1 VIFERI
7 HSVGLT
13 FLQADADARPRGAPA
28 IPLPS
33 ALRPSSF
40 GRMREISFTNLTRA
54 VEIGANSYLIEIG
67 GRRLIL
73 DSGLHP
79 KLDGEAALPNYA
91 AAPQDSADAIIL
103 SHAHQDHVGSLPVT
117 MRLQPRA
124 ITFMT
129 EATRQLS
136 DVMLHNSVN
145 VMTRKREEGVSS
157 YPLFTHREID
167 LAMRRWQSAPLR
179 QRFDLT
185 GERTGADDYGD
196 DVTCE
201 FFDAGHILG
210 SVGVLLRGG
219 GRSLF
224 YTGDVNFDD
233 QTIMQGA
240 DFPDG
245 PLDVLVMETTRGDRG
260 LPENFSRDAEERR
273 LAETMNEV
281 FARGGGVLLPL
292 FALGK
297 TQELLAMFFA
307 FRQRGLLRRDCPIYI
322 GGLGAKLT
330 EIHDKLAQ
338 QTRRQCPD
346 LQLLD
351 RVAPFVL
358 AGQHATAQ
366 PVKGGR
372 IYAISSGMMT
382 PKTLSNTLA
391 KHFLSDPQHSLIFVG
406 YADPESPA
414 GKIRNAAPGD
424 IVQLSPELPPQP
436 LRCRV
441 EKFNFSGHASRESLR
456 AFAQK
461 TRPRKVILVH
471 GEPASVAWFREMISE
486 DLPETEVVTP
496 TPGETL
502 QL

>member
-1 VIFERI
+1 
-7 HSVGLT
+7 
-13 FLQADADARPRGAPA
+13 
-28 IPLPS
+28 
-33 ALRPSSF
+33 
-40 GRMREISFTNLTRA
+40 
-54 VEIGANSYLIEIG
+54 
-67 GRRLIL
+67 
-73 DSGLHP
+73 
-79 KLDGEAALPNYA
+79 
-91 AAPQDSADAIIL
+91 
-103 SHAHQDHVGSLPVT
+103 

-124 ITFMT
+124 PVFMT

-145 VMTRKREEGVSS
+145 VMTRKREEGVAA

-167 LAMRRWQSAPLR
+167 LSMRRWRNAPLR
-179 QRFDLT
+179 QPFDLT
-185 GERTGADDYGD
+185 GERRPPDDQG

-240 DFPDG
+240 EFPEEA
-245 PLDVLVMETTRGDRG
+245 LDVLVMETTRGDRA
-260 LPENFSRDAEERR
+260 LPEDFTRSAEEQR
-273 LAETMNEV
+273 LAQAINEV
-281 FARGGGVLLPL
+281 FAQGGAVLLPL

-297 TQELLAMFFA
+297 TQELLAMFFE
-307 FRQRGLLRRDCPIYI
+307 FRRRGLLRRDCPIYI

-338 QTRRQCPD
+338 QTTRQRHD

-358 AGQHATAQ
+358 AGQHASDE
-366 PVKGGR
+366 PVKGRR
-372 IYAISSGMMT
+372 IYALSSGMMT

-391 KHFLSDPQHSLIFVG
+391 SHFLSDPKHGLFFVG

-414 GKIRNAAPGD
+414 GKIRNAHPGD

-456 AFAQK
+456 AFVKK
-461 TRPRKVILVH
+461 TRPRKVVLVH
-471 GEPASVAWFREMISE
+471 GELASAAWFRDAIAH
-486 DLPETEVVTP
+486 DLPGTTVITP